1 MKINLRVLSK
11 TVGWL
16 CAVCKLDFLVVVPKE
31 LRVNKLLQ
39 HYHLEVVS
47 LSSKNDAYHGTENVV
62 EGGMLVNG

>member
-1 MKINLRVLSK
+1 
-11 TVGWL
+11 
-16 CAVCKLDFLVVVPKE
+16 VVVPKE

>member
-1 MKINLRVLSK
+1 VFCLKPWGGYARCVNSI
-11 TVGWL
+11 
-16 CAVCKLDFLVVVPKE
+16 FLVVVPKE

-39 HYHLEVVS
+39 HYHLKVVS